1 MTLAPATGTMAS
13 WVRGGIEMHLRDL
26 AATFAIT
33 ALVVAP
39 SGTAHAVGDIQTVVS
54 FDATKGELPEG
65 LAIDKHG
72 NFFVSMPPLG
82 EVRKITPSGQQAVIA
97 RFDAGGGL
105 GPLGLALDA
114 TGNVYVGLVTFDPA
128 TQGVYKIGA
137 GGAVTRL
144 PGTDGIGFAN
154 GLAFDD
160 RGDLFVADS
169 TGGSVWKIP
178 PGDSAERW
186 AQGPSLEGT
195 GVLGTG
201 FPIGANGI
209 AYWHRSVIV
218 DNTEQGSL
226 LRFPVLPDGTAGDP
240 HVIEQDPALFGADG
254 VAVDVHGAV
263 YVAVI
268 IQSTIVRVDGGSIET
283 LADEAGG
290 LNEASS
296 ITFGTRGGD
305 RKDLYAVNFGVFSP
319 TPTPALLK
327 MGVGVPGVPLP

>member
-1 MTLAPATGTMAS
+1 MRFRN
-13 WVRGGIEMHLRDL
+13 V

-33 ALVVAP
+33 AMMLA
-39 SGTAHAVGDIQTVVS
+39 SNGIAHAVGDTQTVVT
-54 FDATKGELPEG
+54 FDASKGELPEG

-82 EVRKITPSGQQAVIA
+82 EVRKITPSGQQSVIA
-97 RFDAGGGL
+97 RFDVGGGL

-114 TGNVYVGLVTFDPA
+114 VGNVYVGLVTFDPA
-128 TQGVYKIGA
+128 TQGVYRIGA

-154 GLAFDD
+154 GLTFDD

-169 TGGSVWKIP
+169 TGGAVWKIP
-178 PGDSAERW
+178 AGGSAQPW
-186 AQGPSLEGT
+186 AQGSLLQGT

-209 AYWHRSVIV
+209 AYRNRSVIV

-226 LRFPVLPDGTAGDP
+226 LRFPVLPDGSAGEP
-240 HVIEQDPALFGADG
+240 HVIAQDPALFGADG

-268 IQSTIVRVDGGSIET
+268 IQSTIVRVEGGSIET
-283 LADEAGG
+283 LADEAAG

-327 MGVGVPGVPLP
+327 MNVGVPGAPLP